1 MAEAVGLATSVI
13 AIIDLSA
20 KVAVLCLQ
28 YSTAVGNARAD
39 ITHLRSRLD
48 DLGTTLQG
56 VQHLLDNR
64 NNQALATSRKLVDSI
79 DGCTSELVQLQ
90 SRLDP
95 GKARKAM
102 RRFGLRALK
111 WPFDSKEVSDIVSNL
126 ERYERTITLGLQIDQ
141 TTLLLDIRQRI
152 EGVSLQPEE
161 DVSIARK
168 PCFSLPFE
176 RDPDF
181 VDRPD
186 IMAWIKEQY
195 TGPVGRMALVGMG
208 GFGKSQVAIQFAHH
222 IRDTSPQTSVFWVH
236 ASSKPRFEEA
246 YRSIADNL
254 RLPRRNDP
262 SVDVLGLV
270 RDWLQREE
278 AGPWLMVLDNVDD
291 VNLFYPSSSA
301 GRDGAICH
309 LADENPAALSVQ
321 QPLAVFLPKCRNG
334 IILVTSRS
342 MDAAEKL
349 TGSHKAVYGISAMDD
364 AQALQLFRNKL
375 QGDSDKTAAADL
387 LRALDYIPLAITQA
401 AAYINRRA
409 PRISVKTYLDAFRE
423 SDKKKGS
430 LLNSDAGDL
439 RRDDTVSNSV
449 VTTWQVTLEQI
460 RRERPSAAN
469 LLSFMSF
476 FNPQGIPEFV
486 LHHYKG
492 DLTENADGVKDD
504 EDNDEFEDDL
514 DVLRGYSLLSVTSTR
529 DVCEMHSLVQFC
541 TRAWLSVVDDAERWR
556 QVFLWAMSRH
566 FPSGAFETWPTCQM
580 LLPHIESMLE
590 EEPPNEDL
598 QKWARLLT
606 NCAWYMFTR
615 GNYRAAE
622 KLGEKAVKTRVNVLG
637 EEHPDTLSSMADLAS
652 TYRDQGRWK
661 EAEELEVRVMETR
674 KTMLGEEHPDTLTS
688 MANLAL
694 TYWNQG
700 RWKEA
705 EELQVRVMGMR
716 KTILGEEH
724 PDTLSSINN
733 LALTYRDQWRWKEAE
748 ELQVQVMETTKTV
761 LGEEHP
767 DTLTSMANLALTYMN
782 QGRWK
787 EAEELEVRVIEMMKT
802 VLGEEHPD
810 TLSSIN
816 NLALTYWNQGRWKEA
831 EELQVRVMETRKT
844 VLGEEHPD
852 TLSSINNLAS
862 TYRNQGRWKEA
873 EELQV
878 RVMETTKNILGEE
891 HPHTLTSMANLAVSW
906 KHQGRTGDALALMR
920 NCVVLRERVLD
931 IDHPDAASSAAT
943 LAKWEEASDLS

>member
-1 MAEAVGLATSVI
+1 MAEAAGLAASVI

-20 KVAVLCLQ
+20 KVAVLCLD
-28 YSTAVGNARAD
+28 YSTTVSNARAD
-39 ITHLRSRLD
+39 ITRLRSRLY

-56 VQHLLDNR
+56 VRHLFDDPSS
-64 NNQALATSRKLVDSI
+64 QALATSRKLVDSV

-102 RRFGLRALK
+102 RRFGIRALK

-141 TTLLLDIRQRI
+141 TTLLLGISQRL

-161 DVSIARK
+161 DTSTARK
-168 PCFSLPFE
+168 PCFNLPFE

-186 IMAWIKEQY
+186 IMAWIREQY

-208 GFGKSQVAIQFAHH
+208 GFGYELEWLTSLCKTIITLTGRSKSQVAIQFAHH

-236 ASSKPRFEEA
+236 ASSRPRFKEA

-254 RLPRRNDP
+254 RLPGRNDP

-270 RDWLQREE
+270 RDWLQGEE
-278 AGPWLMVLDNVDD
+278 VGRWLMVLDNVDD

-301 GRDGAICH
+301 GRDGTVCY

-321 QPLAVFLPKCRNG
+321 RPLAVFLPKCHHG
-334 IILVTSRS
+334 IILITSRS

-349 TGSHKAVYGISAMDD
+349 TGSHKAIYGISAMDD

-375 QGDSDKTAAADL
+375 QGDFDKNAAGDL
-387 LRALDYIPLAITQA
+387 LRALDYIPLAVTQA

-409 PRISVKTYLDAFRE
+409 PRISVKTYLEAFRK

-430 LLNSDAGDL
+430 LLMSDKGDV
-439 RRDDTVSNSV
+439 RRDEAVSNSV
-449 VTTWQVTLEQI
+449 VTTWQVTFEQI

-486 LHHYKG
+486 LHNYNG
-492 DLTENADGVKDD
+492 DLEDNVDRD
-504 EDNDEFEDDL
+504 EDSDEFEDDL
-514 DVLRGYSLLSVTSTR
+514 DVLRGYSLVSVTATR

-566 FPSGAFETWPTCQM
+566 FPRGAFETWPTCQM
-580 LLPHIESMLE
+580 LLPHIESIVE
-590 EEPPNEDL
+590 EEPPEKDL
-598 QKWARLLT
+598 VQWAYLLT
-606 NCAWYMFTR
+606 NCARYLVAT
-615 GNYRAAE
+615 GSYKAAE
-622 KLGEKAVKTRVNVLG
+622 KLGKKAVKIMANVLG
-637 EEHPDTLSSMADLAS
+637 EEHPS
-652 TYRDQGRWK
+652 
-661 EAEELEVRVMETR
+661 
-674 KTMLGEEHPDTLTS
+674 TLTS
-688 MANLAL
+688 M
-694 TYWNQG
+694 G
-700 RWKEA
+700 
-705 EELQVRVMGMR
+705 
-716 KTILGEEH
+716 
-724 PDTLSSINN
+724 
-733 LALTYRDQWRWKEAE
+733 
-748 ELQVQVMETTKTV
+748 
-761 LGEEHP
+761 
-767 DTLTSMANLALTYMN
+767 
-782 QGRWK
+782 
-787 EAEELEVRVIEMMKT
+787 
-802 VLGEEHPD
+802 
-810 TLSSIN
+810 
-816 NLALTYWNQGRWKEA
+816 
-831 EELQVRVMETRKT
+831 
-844 VLGEEHPD
+844 
-852 TLSSINNLAS
+852 NLAS
-862 TYRNQGRWKEA
+862 TYWNQGRWKEA

-891 HPHTLTSMANLAVSW
+891 SIPI
-906 KHQGRTGDALALMR
+906 R
-920 NCVVLRERVLD
+920 
-931 IDHPDAASSAAT
+931 
-943 LAKWEEASDLS
+943 

>member
-1 MAEAVGLATSVI
+1 MAEAVGLAASVI

-39 ITHLRSRLD
+39 ITRLQSRLD

-56 VQHLLDNR
+56 VQYLLDNR
-64 NNQALATSRKLVDSI
+64 NNQALTTSRKLVDSV

-95 GKARKAM
+95 GKARKTM

-161 DVSIARK
+161 DVSIAHK

-309 LADENPAALSVQ
+309 PVDENPAALSVQ
-321 QPLAVFLPKCRNG
+321 RPLAVFLPKCRNG

-349 TGSHKAVYGISAMDD
+349 TGSHKAVYRISAMDD

-423 SDKKKGS
+423 SDRKKGS

-439 RRDDTVSNSV
+439 RRDETVSNSV

-469 LLSFMSF
+469 LLSLMSF

-486 LHHYKG
+486 LHNYKG
-492 DLTENADGVKDD
+492 DL
-504 EDNDEFEDDL
+504 EDNMDRGEDSDEFEDDL
-514 DVLRGYSLLSVTSTR
+514 DVLRGYSLVSVTSTR

-541 TRAWLSVVDDAERWR
+541 TRAWLSVVNDAERWR

-598 QKWARLLT
+598 QKWAR
-606 NCAWYMFTR
+606 
-615 GNYRAAE
+615 NYRAAE

-637 EEHPDTLSSMADLAS
+637 EEHPSTLTSMTNLALTYRNQGRWKEAEELQEHSNTLSSINNLAI
-652 TYRDQGRWK
+652 TYRDQWRWKEAEELQGHLDTLSRRWK
-661 EAEELEVRVMETR
+661 EAEELEVRVMETM
-674 KTMLGEEHPDTLTS
+674 KTVLGEEHPNTLTS
-688 MANLAL
+688 MDNLAS
-694 TYWNQG
+694 TYWSQG
-700 RWKEA
+700 
-705 EELQVRVMGMR
+705 
-716 KTILGEEH
+716 
-724 PDTLSSINN
+724 
-733 LALTYRDQWRWKEAE
+733 RWKEAE
-748 ELQVQVMETTKTV
+748 ELQVQVMEVTKNI

-767 DTLTSMANLALTYMN
+767 DTLTS
-782 QGRWK
+782 
-787 EAEELEVRVIEMMKT
+787 
-802 VLGEEHPD
+802 
-810 TLSSIN
+810 IN
-816 NLALTYWNQGRWKEA
+816 NLA
-831 EELQVRVMETRKT
+831 M
-844 VLGEEHPD
+844 
-852 TLSSINNLAS
+852 S
-862 TYRNQGRWKEA
+862 
-873 EELQV
+873 
-878 RVMETTKNILGEE
+878 
-891 HPHTLTSMANLAVSW
+891 NLAVTW

-920 NCVVLRERVLD
+920 NCVVLRERVLG
-931 IDHPDAASSAAT
+931 IDHPGTASSAAT
-943 LAKWEEASDLS
+943 LANWEEASDSS

>member
-1 MAEAVGLATSVI
+1 MAEVVGLAASVI

-20 KVAVLCLQ
+20 KVAVLCLD

-39 ITHLRSRLD
+39 ITRLRSRLY

-56 VQHLLDNR
+56 VQHLLDDPSS
-64 NNQALATSRKLVDSI
+64 QALATSRRLVDSV

-90 SRLDP
+90 ARLDP

-111 WPFDSKEVSDIVSNL
+111 WPFDSKELSDIVSNL

-152 EGVSLQPEE
+152 EGVSLQPKE
-161 DVSIARK
+161 DASIARK
-168 PCFSLPFE
+168 PYFSLPFE

-186 IMAWIKEQY
+186 IMVWIKEQY
-195 TGPVGRMALVGMG
+195 AGPVGRMALVGMG

-291 VNLFYPSSSA
+291 VNLFYPSSSP
-301 GRDGAICH
+301 GRDGAVCH
-309 LADENPAALSVQ
+309 PADENPAALSVPR
-321 QPLAVFLPKCRNG
+321 PLAVFLPKCRNG

-439 RRDDTVSNSV
+439 RRDETVSNSV

-469 LLSFMSF
+469 LLSLMSF

-514 DVLRGYSLLSVTSTR
+514 DVLRGYSL
-529 DVCEMHSLVQFC
+529 VCIPLCSFAHELGCLWLTMQNDGDRYFYGLCQDISHLVHSRPGPPARC
-541 TRAWLSVVDDAERWR
+541 Y
-556 QVFLWAMSRH
+556 FL
-566 FPSGAFETWPTCQM
+566 
-580 LLPHIESMLE
+580 
-590 EEPPNEDL
+590 
-598 QKWARLLT
+598 
-606 NCAWYMFTR
+606 
-615 GNYRAAE
+615 
-622 KLGEKAVKTRVNVLG
+622 
-637 EEHPDTLSSMADLAS
+637 TLSR
-652 TYRDQGRWK
+652 Y
-661 EAEELEVRVMETR
+661 
-674 KTMLGEEHPDTLTS
+674 
-688 MANLAL
+688 
-694 TYWNQG
+694 
-700 RWKEA
+700 
-705 EELQVRVMGMR
+705 
-716 KTILGEEH
+716 
-724 PDTLSSINN
+724 
-733 LALTYRDQWRWKEAE
+733 
-748 ELQVQVMETTKTV
+748 
-761 LGEEHP
+761 
-767 DTLTSMANLALTYMN
+767 
-782 QGRWK
+782 
-787 EAEELEVRVIEMMKT
+787 
-802 VLGEEHPD
+802 
-810 TLSSIN
+810 
-816 NLALTYWNQGRWKEA
+816 
-831 EELQVRVMETRKT
+831 
-844 VLGEEHPD
+844 
-852 TLSSINNLAS
+852 
-862 TYRNQGRWKEA
+862 
-873 EELQV
+873 
-878 RVMETTKNILGEE
+878 
-891 HPHTLTSMANLAVSW
+891 
-906 KHQGRTGDALALMR
+906 
-920 NCVVLRERVLD
+920 
-931 IDHPDAASSAAT
+931 
-943 LAKWEEASDLS
+943 